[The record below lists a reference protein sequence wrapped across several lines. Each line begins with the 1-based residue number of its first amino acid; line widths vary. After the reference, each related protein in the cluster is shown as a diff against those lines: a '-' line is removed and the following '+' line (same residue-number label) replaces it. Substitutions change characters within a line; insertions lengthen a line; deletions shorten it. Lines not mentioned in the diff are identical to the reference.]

1 MIAGLT
7 SERILIPFDGERGM
21 GRLCLPDIA
30 RSVALFLM
38 IVFHLVKDMEL
49 FGLVAP
55 GTTLSGGWAVFARG
69 IAASFLFL
77 SGAGLVL
84 AHAGGFRGRPWLRR
98 FLLIAGAACLVS
110 LVTYAVFPSRFIY
123 FGILHAIAAASLFAL
138 PFLFMPAWVSM
149 LAAAA
154 VLSVSAVFGRGLF
167 SSPWL
172 AWTGL
177 GQNVPASLD
186 FIPLVPWLAPFLLG
200 IAFARTVDLRRWEP
214 SWPPWFPVHAATWPG
229 RHSLAVYLVH
239 QPILMALLWAAA
251 TLVS

>member
-1 MIAGLT
+1 LIAGLT
-7 SERILIPFDGERGM
+7 SERTMIAFGGERGV

-30 RSVALFLM
+30 RSAALFLM
-38 IVFHLVKDMEL
+38 IVFHFVKDMEL

-77 SGAGLVL
+77 SGVSLVL
-84 AHAGGFRGRPWLRR
+84 AHAGGFRGRAWLRR
-98 FLLIAGAACLVS
+98 FLVIAGAACLVS
-110 LVTYAVFPSRFIY
+110 LVTYAVFPSRFIF
-123 FGILHAIAAASLFAL
+123 FGILHAIAAASLLAL

-149 LAAAA
+149 LAAAGM
-154 VLSVSAVFGRGLF
+154 LSVSVVFGRDLF

-172 AWTGL
+172 SWTGL
-177 GQNVPASLD
+177 GQNVPSSLD
-186 FIPLVPWLAPFLLG
+186 FIPLAPWLSPFLLG
-200 IAFARTVDLRRWEP
+200 IAFARTVDLRRLEP
-214 SWPPWFPVHAATWPG
+214 SWTRWFPVHAAAWPG

-239 QPILMALLWAAA
+239 QPILIALLWAAV